1 MQHFVQRQKQGLI
14 PRYFSVAFLVG
25 SQKAR
30 EQTRVWQLACNSRNR
45 ESSCSSLAVRPQQ
58 PLPAPRQAAL
68 KSRRNQLSLV
78 GGHVVPLQHL
88 AATTAATKHEIAQN
102 SSGIK
107 TGSQFRRGEGEA
119 SVARLRQINKGSDFR
134 LGKAF
139 GSDSEAR
146 REPRPPPP
154 TAPLLP
160 GSVEERPFGGEVE
173 VNQDLTLGFEVS
185 LNVLN
190 FRCFDGGSHE
200 GPVMPMRVTSL
211 NSQTPP

>member
-1 MQHFVQRQKQGLI
+1 MTSRKILQRWIDAAFCVEQKQGLI

-88 AATTAATKHEIAQN
+88 AATTAKTRNSTKILQESKLDLNLEEVKAKQAQRGCGR
-102 SSGIK
+102 STRDRISGWEK
-107 TGSQFRRGEGEA
+107 HLEVTVRRGG
-119 SVARLRQINKGSDFR
+119 N
-134 LGKAF
+134 
-139 GSDSEAR
+139 
-146 REPRPPPP
+146 P
-154 TAPLLP
+154 APLLQLLH
-160 GSVEERPFGGEVE
+160 SS
-173 VNQDLTLGFEVS
+173 LEVS
-185 LNVLN
+185 KNAHLVVKW
-190 FRCFDGGSHE
+190 R
-200 GPVMPMRVTSL
+200 
-211 NSQTPP
+211 